1 MALIVGPYSAGLG
14 EANRKSPIAIVSS
27 DPGKVLTRLGKGD
40 IEVLIEVGSGINS
53 PSDLDRIVRSS
64 NRHFGRSEWG
74 SSLALEDRAG
84 ENAGN
89 K

>member
-1 MALIVGPYSAGLG
+1 VALIVGPYSAGLG

-40 IEVLIEVGSGINS
+40 IEVLVEVGSGINN
-53 PSDLDRIVRSS
+53 PSDLDRMVGST
-64 NRHFGRSEWG
+64 NRHLGRGGCG
-74 SSLALEDRAG
+74 SNLALEDRAS